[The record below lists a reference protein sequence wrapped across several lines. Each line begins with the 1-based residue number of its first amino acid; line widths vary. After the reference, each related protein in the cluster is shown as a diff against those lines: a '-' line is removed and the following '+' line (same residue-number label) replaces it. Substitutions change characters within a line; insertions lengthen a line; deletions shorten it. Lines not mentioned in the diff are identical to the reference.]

1 MTNEECERIAELVFQ
16 KMLAQ
21 QKEWDSQNIVQEIVR
36 LNLLKSGYIDREEY
50 LKAAKVQVQID
61 DLKSNIKKD

>member
-1 MTNEECERIAELVFQ
+1 MTNEECEKIAELVFQ

-21 QKEWDSQNIVQEIVR
+21 QKEWDDQNIVQEIVR

-50 LKAAKVQVQID
+50 LKAANVQVQID
-61 DLKSNIKKD
+61 DLKSNIKKN

>member
-1 MTNEECERIAELVFQ
+1 MTNEECEKIAELVFQ

-21 QKEWDSQNIVQEIVR
+21 QKEWDDQNIVQEIVR
-36 LNLLKSGYIDREEY
+36 LNLLKSGYIDKEEY

-61 DLKSNIKKD
+61 DLKSNIKKN